1 MAHSIESRVPFTD
14 MKVFDVARMLPK
26 NYKVSDG
33 TTKVALRNAAR
44 KVIPNDAW
52 KKKKLGFPVPIR
64 EWIREEDFY
73 KEIKNT
79 FNTDISKELFNNDY
93 LIKILDEHKNREK
106 DNYRKIWAVYSFLK
120 WYDEYFVKRQKNSKY
135 LRKIKKTLAKKV
147 KYVYNISDRRAVT
160 TSGRW

>member
-26 NYKVSDG
+26 NYKISDG

-73 KEIKNT
+73 EEIKNT

-93 LIKILDEHKNREK
+93 LIRILDEHKNRVK
-106 DNYRKIWAVYSFLK
+106 DNYRRIWAVYSFLK
-120 WYDEYFVKRQKNSKY
+120 WYNEYFIVR
-135 LRKIKKTLAKKV
+135 
-147 KYVYNISDRRAVT
+147 
-160 TSGRW
+160 

>member
-64 EWIREEDFY
+64 EWIREED
-73 KEIKNT
+73 
-79 FNTDISKELFNNDY
+79 ISKELFNNDY

-135 LRKIKKTLAKKV
+135 QRKIKKTLAKKV